1 MTLSQIQILDEEGV
15 SQIVDI
21 PSTNFSIKV
30 DGRLRSPAVTTTVE
44 IENDGDVSATK
55 DQCGHTERKR
65 VGNQGW
71 QIRVSG
77 MITAN
82 TTRQDN
88 LSMQQMRDVVAQSE
102 EVRIISDVLSGVF
115 AVSNVVITQPNDL
128 VSIVTESTNGEEK
141 AFEFQLQ
148 LGESE
153 SN

>member
-1 MTLSQIQILDEEGV
+1 MTLAQIQIVGGNGRETVELSSTSFAAKLDG
-15 SQIVDI
+15 QIY
-21 PSTNFSIKV
+21 
-30 DGRLRSPAVTTTVE
+30 RPAVTTSVE

-71 QIRVSG
+71 QIRVQG
-77 MITAN
+77 MVTAN
-82 TTRQDN
+82 TLRQGN
-88 LSMQQMRDVVAQSE
+88 LSMQQLRDVIAQSDE
-102 EVRIISDVLSGVF
+102 IEIISDVLSGTF

-128 VSIVTESTNGEEK
+128 VSIVTEDTNGEEK

-153 SN
+153 SD